1 MKSKKKTIIIAICV
15 LMIALFCFW
24 QNNVLE
30 VTHYTFSSSRVS
42 ARLDG
47 YRIVQISDLH
57 NKNFGRKQQHLINK
71 IKELQPDMIVVT
83 GDIVDSNHTN
93 IDVAITF
100 LEEAVNLAPC
110 YYITGNHEL
119 WLDDTLYEKLIN
131 QIKNTGTTILDN
143 EVVEINHN
151 EKDDTVEDTT
161 DFVMIGLDDGS
172 LLGNTLH
179 DLSKDIN
186 TQKFVLLLAH
196 EPQNMS
202 FYSKE
207 NVDLIL
213 SGHAHG
219 GQFRLPGIG
228 GMIAPDQGLFP
239 EYTEGLHVKNDVSM
253 IISRGL
259 GNSIIPL
266 RILNRPE
273 IVCVELKHE

>member
-179 DLSKDIN
+179 ELSKDIN

-266 RILNRPE
+266 RILNQPE

>member
-30 VTHYTFSSSRVS
+30 VTHYTFSSSRVW

-179 DLSKDIN
+179 ELSKDIN

>member
-179 DLSKDIN
+179 ELSKDIN

-273 IVCVELKHE
+273 IVCVELEHE

>member
-179 DLSKDIN
+179 ELSKDIN

>member
-179 DLSKDIN
+179 ELSKNIN